1 MQLKMIIMSKYL
13 FLLLLLTQPVYA
25 GTSGGFA
32 DSMGS
37 LLIFP
42 ILFIL
47 MYFLLIRPQ
56 TKKMKEHQILIDTIK
71 INDEI
76 FTQGGFLGKI
86 KKISDQFIVLSIT
99 DSVDIIIKRDTVSGL
114 LPKGT
119 IKQIK

>member
-1 MQLKMIIMSKYL
+1 MSKYL
-13 FLLLLLTQPVYA
+13 FLLLLTQNVYA
-25 GTSGGFA
+25 GTSGWGT

-42 ILFIL
+42 VLFIL

-56 TKKMKEHQILIDTIK
+56 TKKIKDHQALIDTVK
-71 INDEI
+71 VNDEI
-76 FTQGGFLGKI
+76 FTQGGFLGKV

-99 DSVDIIIKRDTVSGL
+99 DNVDIIIKKESIIGL

>member
-1 MQLKMIIMSKYL
+1 MSKYL
-13 FLLLLLTQPVYA
+13 VLLLLLTRNAYA
-25 GTSGGFA
+25 GTSGGFS

-42 ILFIL
+42 VLFIL

-56 TKKMKEHQILIDTIK
+56 TKKMKEHKTLIDNIK

-86 KKISDQFIVLSIT
+86 KKVSDQFIVLSIT
-99 DSVDIIIKRDTVSGL
+99 DSIDIVIKKESVSGL